1 VLLPFEGWI
10 IYDSLLAPYAITFG
24 GGIRR
29 SLREAYRTA
38 QERDGLITNLL
49 PATAEGGDGTRAE
62 IRARNAKLL
71 VAFRTEV
78 LRSGMSPRTA
88 EGHVRTIATF
98 AEDGLLRQQPPRG
111 LLTLTPADLGSY
123 LRADGAG
130 ANQVSFRR
138 FIRFLDLTN
147 RVPPAEAATLAAV
160 LKEP

>member
-1 VLLPFEGWI
+1 MLLPFEGWI